1 MKELIG
7 KRVTIFCA
15 VYIYTG
21 KLVDVTDKYVKLEAA
36 SIVYETGGFDEPDWR
51 DAQRLPNNWYVATNI
66 IESFGI
72 LK

>member
-1 MKELIG
+1 MNELIG

-21 KLVDVTDKYVKLEAA
+21 VLTEVTDTHVKLKDAA
-36 SIVYETGGFDEPDWR
+36 IVYETGAFTTSAWA
-51 DAQRLPNNWYVATNI
+51 DAQPLPHDWCVSLGMV
-66 IESFGI
+66 ESFGI

>member
-36 SIVYETGGFDEPDWR
+36 SIVYETGSFDEPNWR
-51 DAQRLPNNWYVATNI
+51 DAQPLPNNWYVATNI